1 MSKIFGENLRRLRE
15 QAGYKQAKEFAAV
28 VGVPYTTYSS
38 YEKLGRE
45 PRYEVLCKIAEALS
59 VSIDELLGYNTPSK
73 ERDLFAECK
82 TLIESVVMD
91 GEPLLVSRTRH
102 LDEKE
107 YSGVVIQRG
116 GELGYPFARF
126 ASRAE
131 FIAFVQGIMHDFE
144 QSGIYLNARQQ
155 FVENAL
161 RKEEQR
167 QAEARKKDAEQRN
180 AITALSL
187 KEECERMLQHLQR
200 KECKEWPPDEAE
212 ATKGLIEFFAKMLH
226 RIKDEGVD
234 RLPITSQEAVL
245 KEELKEFFTKN
256 LRKAEDKATNRP
268 PASQGVSESVTPEDE
283 VAKRHPVEDESPKQG
298 VAESP
303 TPKAVPPEQEA
314 PKPRRKRQ
322 KKSAPHKD
330 EAPDK

>member
-1 MSKIFGENLRRLRE
+1 MSVLGDNLKKARE
-15 QAGYKQAKEFAAV
+15 TAGLTRKDVAAALNMTAIAY
-28 VGVPYTTYSS
+28 GS
-38 YEKLGRE
+38 YERGDRE
-45 PRYEVLCKIAEALS
+45 PDMQKLVALA
-59 VSIDELLGYNTPSK
+59 DMLHTTPNDLLGVK
-73 ERDLFAECK
+73 DEERDLFTECK
-82 TLIESVVMD
+82 KLIESVVMD
-91 GEPLLVSRTRH
+91 GEPLLVSKTRH

-116 GELGYPFARF
+116 GEPGYPFARF
-126 ASRAE
+126 SSRAE

-167 QAEARKKDAEQRN
+167 RIEEQRQKRKSERLEDDEHVLQYLQSEEWTPEQAEIVKQLRELFTEGLNSLEANSRASLADAMKQMRDKKEP
-180 AITALSL
+180 IG
-187 KEECERMLQHLQR
+187 E
-200 KECKEWPPDEAE
+200 PP
-212 ATKGLIEFFAKMLH
+212 
-226 RIKDEGVD
+226 
-234 RLPITSQEAVL
+234 
-245 KEELKEFFTKN
+245 
-256 LRKAEDKATNRP
+256 EDKATNRP

-303 TPKAVPPEQEA
+303 IPKAVPPEQEA

>member
-59 VSIDELLGYNTPSK
+59 VSIDELLGYNTPSE
-73 ERDLFAECK
+73 ERDLFTECK

-91 GEPLLVSRTRH
+91 GEPLLVSKTRH

-107 YSGVVIQRG
+107 YSGIVIQQG

-126 ASRAE
+126 SSRAE

-167 QAEARKKDAEQRN
+167 RIEEQRQKRKSERLEDYEHVLQYLQSEEWTPEQAEIVKQLRELFTEGLNSLEANSRASLADAMKQMRDKKEP
-180 AITALSL
+180 IG
-187 KEECERMLQHLQR
+187 E
-200 KECKEWPPDEAE
+200 PP
-212 ATKGLIEFFAKMLH
+212 
-226 RIKDEGVD
+226 
-234 RLPITSQEAVL
+234 
-245 KEELKEFFTKN
+245 
-256 LRKAEDKATNRP
+256 EDKATNRP

>member
-1 MSKIFGENLRRLRE
+1 MSIFSENLK
-15 QAGYKQAKEFAAV
+15 A
-28 VGVPYTTYSS
+28 
-38 YEKLGRE
+38 GRE
-45 PRYEVLCKIAEALS
+45 RAGLSRQDMADALKVSLSAYTNYESANRAPKIEMLPTIARTLS
-59 VSIDELLGYNTPSK
+59 MSIDKLLGYNTPSE
-73 ERDLFAECK
+73 ERDLFTECK
-82 TLIESVVMD
+82 TLIESIGID

-102 LDEKE
+102 LDGKE
-107 YSGVVIQRG
+107 YSGIVIQRG

-187 KEECERMLQHLQR
+187 KEECERMLQHLQS

-268 PASQGVSESVTPEDE
+268 PASQGV
-283 VAKRHPVEDESPKQG
+283 
-298 VAESP
+298 AESP
-303 TPKAVPPEQEA
+303 TPEAAPPEQEA

-322 KKSAPHKD
+322 KNSAPSKN
-330 EAPDK
+330 ETPSK